1 MPLCRCAAT
10 GYVQAEQEQGDGW
23 WTYLLDYKP
32 PPPPPPPSPLPAGCY
47 GDDANGPVSY
57 KYAPGRIRLSM
68 TQQLTDS
75 AADCCKKCRS
85 FKNQSCVFWTFEY
98 GGNASQPSCYGK
110 PGACCFLNT
119 ADAGGAGSPGEKG
132 VTVGGSINPLPPPVP
147 PGQHP
152 YPGLAFTHPRIH
164 QSPDCL
170 HVGGWH
176 DMAGALTFQGTHHA
190 FQGCPGSGGW
200 SQ

>member
-1 MPLCRCAAT
+1 MSWADWCSLSPHLAPT
-10 GYVQAEQEQGDGW
+10 PGVTSEV
-23 WTYLLDYKP
+23 LKS
-32 PPPPPPPSPLPAGCY
+32 SPLPAGCY
-47 GDDANGPVSY
+47 VDDAHGPVSY
-57 KYAPGRIRLSM
+57 KYAPGRISLSGPE
-68 TQQLTDS
+68 QLTDS
-75 AADCCKKCRS
+75 AADCCKKCQS
-85 FKNQSCVFWTFEY
+85 FKNLSCAFWTYEY
-98 GGNASQPSCYGK
+98 AGTAAQPTCYNK

-132 VTVGGSINPLPPPVP
+132 GVAGSTNPLPPPVP

-152 YPGLAFTHPRIH
+152 YPGLGFARPRIH

-170 HVGGWH
+170 HLGGWH
-176 DMAGALTFQGTHHA
+176 DMAGALTFKGVHHA